1 MKKFVVIMCIAA
13 VTLACNM
20 VGVIEAPRTPQIEL
34 DSSSGVYSVKVG
46 RELVI
51 SPSYLYN
58 EGATYSWTIDGVVVC
73 TEPSLRYSSDKTG
86 SVYVTLRVAN
96 DLGDDAA
103 ELRIDVVEMETP
115 SLSLAGAAEGF
126 TILKGEE
133 LPLSATMSPCSIA
146 TSVEWLIDGEVV
158 GEGLHYTFVGN
169 EVGKSDVAVYGK
181 NEDGEC
187 RLEFVVDVVA
197 ERPFAWT
204 FERDSYRLMV
214 GRTLRIEPITY
225 TKDVEAVYTFC
236 CGGDIVQQGALPHYD
251 FTASTVGE
259 YKVAITATIVR
270 AEGEE
275 NHLHTI
281 TITTHNE
288 DYQRPVTATS
298 KAAWSKV
305 YEYMPAPG
313 QFINDTK
320 MSGFDDSQTSAEA
333 AVAYAEKRLAE
344 KRWVSLGGFGGYIVV
359 GFDHS
364 IVNGEGYDLAIEG
377 NTFEGSSE
385 AGVVWVMQDEN
396 GDGLP
401 NDMWYELAGSESGKA
416 STIQNYSV
424 TYYRPSAPQMAVQW
438 RDSEGR
444 SGEIDYLKSSHNQP
458 YYYPMWVG
466 ADSYT
471 LRGTRLKEIN
481 YDESGNG
488 SMWVLP
494 AYDWGYVD
502 NMSSVDLVQHEGAQ
516 AGDARCNIFKLENAV
531 DATGKSVQ
539 LSHIDFVKVQCA
551 CNTKSGWLGEMS
563 TEVVGVYDYTLLNAE

>member
-1 MKKFVVIMCIAA
+1 MKKFVVIMCIVA

-20 VGVIEAPRTPQIEL
+20 GGVIEAPRTPQIEL

-169 EVGKSDVAVYGK
+169 EVGKSDVAVYAK

-214 GRTLRIEPITY
+214 GRTLRIEPTTY

-236 CGGDIVQQGALPHYD
+236 CGGDIVQHGALPHYD

-275 NHLHTI
+275 NHSHTI

-320 MSGFDDSQTSAEA
+320 MSGFDGSQTSAEA
-333 AVAYAEKRLAE
+333 AVTYAEKRLAE

-385 AGVVWVMQDEN
+385 PGVVWVMQDEN

-416 STIQNYSV
+416 TSIRNYSV

-502 NMSSVDLVQHEGAQ
+502 NMSSADLVQHEGAQ
-516 AGDARCNIFKLENAV
+516 AGDARCNIFKLESAV

-563 TEVVGVYDYTLLNAE
+563 TEVAGVYDYTLLNVE